1 MIKVCENC
9 QAAYKTKDTR
19 QKTCGKACASIRQKN
34 TTRKAMVR
42 TDAVIVSA
50 VRAPAASLFD
60 LPPPEELPAPYA
72 KRVYDMWAA
81 LTGDGEVATR
91 IA

>member
-1 MIKVCENC
+1 MQKVCENC
-9 QAAYKTKDTR
+9 KASFSTRDSR
-19 QKTCGKACASIRQKN
+19 QKTCGKVCADARRKVNYLPGSNSNSI
-34 TTRKAMVR
+34 AMPVKQ
-42 TDAVIVSA
+42 AK
-50 VRAPAASLFD
+50 LE

-81 LTGDGEVATR
+81 LTGAGDSPTR